1 VATGLALPAS
11 AGALKIELPPETAA
25 FKTTVGSDLAN
36 GQCLTCHSVEYVET
50 QPPLP
55 RAFWLSEV
63 KKMRDK
69 YGAAIPEDQVE
80 PLANYLAGNYGTE
93 TNAGPAT
100 SGSGPGA
107 NAFAPPHPL
116 TAEATAALYGCLT
129 CHSVDHK
136 IVGPAY
142 KDVAAKYRNDPDAF
156 AKIAEQIHKGGS
168 GKWGPVIMPPFT
180 FVPERETKLLADW
193 ILGQK

>member
-1 VATGLALPAS
+1 M
-11 AGALKIELPPETAA
+11 
-25 FKTTVGSDLAN
+25 
-36 GQCLTCHSVEYVET
+36 
-50 QPPLP
+50 QPPFP
-55 RAFWLSEV
+55 HSFWLSEV

-69 YGAAIPEDQVE
+69 YGATIPEDLTE
-80 PLANYLAGNYGTE
+80 TLANYLSSNYGVK
-93 TNAGPAT
+93 TNTASVASTTTQGGNP
-100 SGSGPGA
+100 
-107 NAFAPPHPL
+107 FAPPRPL

-142 KDVAAKYRNDPDAF
+142 KDVAAKYRNDPQAF
-156 AKIAEQIHKGGS
+156 AKIAEQIHRGGS
-168 GKWGPVIMPPFT
+168 GKWGPVIMPPFA